1 MKLGQIVHIKVK
13 MQPLDVGDRGVIEN
27 ILTNGSQHPIMVKWD
42 KLQHVLPMKWDE
54 LLQK

>member
-27 ILTNGSQHPIMVKWD
+27 ILTNVIQINVD
-42 KLQHVLPMKWDE
+42 LQ
-54 LLQK
+54 